1 LAYQRLTEATSLV
14 ISTKRKRMAHTVRQ
28 ATIRDLEQLVPL
40 FDGYRQFYGRVSD
53 LRAASEFLLARF
65 NNDESTVFLAHE
77 DERAIGFTQLY
88 PSFSSISLARI
99 FILNDLFVY
108 EQARRK
114 GVASALMSAAVKFV
128 TALGAARLSLSTA
141 ITNDAAQALYHS
153 AGWKRDDQF
162 FVYDLEI
169 PT

>member
-1 LAYQRLTEATSLV
+1 MS
-14 ISTKRKRMAHTVRQ
+14 HTVRQ
-28 ATIRDLEQLVPL
+28 ATIRDLDQLVPL
-40 FDGYRQFYGRVSD
+40 FDDYRQFYGRTSD
-53 LRAASEFLLARF
+53 PYAAREFLEARF
-65 NNDESTVFLAHE
+65 HNEESTVFIAHE

-99 FILNDLFVY
+99 FILNDLFVN

-114 GVASALMSAAVKFV
+114 GVASALMSAAVQFA
-128 TALGAARLSLSTA
+128 TASGADRLSLSTA

-162 FVYDLEI
+162 LVYDFDI
-169 PT
+169 QT